1 MSATAIRSLHPA
13 YEQHHDQRGRVMVA
27 DHDGF
32 ARRLIQNALQ
42 DDGGVV
48 TLPAAKDARETL
60 ELVRHYHPTVLILD
74 IGLADGGCVQLI
86 GEVLRIAP
94 ETRILTVSADED
106 ETALAAL
113 RAGAVGHISKDVDPG
128 ELVRLVGLAANGEAI
143 VPRRLVMPLL
153 MLLRASPD
161 VGWRPVRSRLT
172 TREWEIVELLAD
184 GSSTERIAERLVV
197 SPTTVYSHVQS
208 VLRKLGVHSR
218 TDAVAAAERLRH
230 QEALRTKIL
239 TPIR

>member
-1 MSATAIRSLHPA
+1 MSTAAIRSLHPS
-13 YEQHHDQRGRVMVA
+13 YEEHPDGRGRVMVA

-42 DDGGVV
+42 DVGGVV
-48 TLPAAKDARETL
+48 TLPAARDARDML
-60 ELVRHYHPTVLILD
+60 ELVGHYRPTVLILD
-74 IGLADGGCVQLI
+74 TGLADGGCVPLI
-86 GEVLRIAP
+86 GEVLRVAP

-113 RAGAVGHISKDVDPG
+113 RAGAVGHVSKDVDPG
-128 ELVRLVGLAANGEAI
+128 ELVRLVVLAANGEAI

-153 MLLRASPD
+153 GLLRSSPD

-184 GSSTERIAERLVV
+184 GSSTEHIAERLVV

-208 VLRKLGVHSR
+208 VLRKLAVHTRS
-218 TDAVAAAERLRH
+218 DAVAAADRLR
-230 QEALRTKIL
+230 QEEALRRKVL
-239 TPIR
+239 TPLR

>member
-13 YEQHHDQRGRVMVA
+13 YEPHHDGRGRVMVA

-48 TLPAAKDARETL
+48 TLPAAKDAREML
-60 ELVRHYHPTVLILD
+60 ELVRHYRPTVLILD
-74 IGLADGGCVQLI
+74 TGLADGGCVQLI
-86 GEVLRIAP
+86 SEVLLVAP
-94 ETRILTVSADED
+94 QTRILTVSADQD

-113 RAGAVGHISKDVDPG
+113 RAGAVGHISKDVDPS

-153 MLLRASPD
+153 ALLRASPE

-218 TDAVAAAERLRH
+218 SDAVAAAERLRH
-230 QEALRTKIL
+230 EEALRIKIV
-239 TPIR
+239 TPFR

>member
-1 MSATAIRSLHPA
+1 MSATAIRSLDPA
-13 YEQHHDQRGRVMVA
+13 YEEHHDGRGRVMVA

-48 TLPAAKDARETL
+48 TLPAARDARETL
-60 ELVRHYHPTVLILD
+60 ELVRHYRPTVLILD
-74 IGLADGGCVQLI
+74 TGLADGGCLQLI

-113 RAGAVGHISKDVDPG
+113 RAGAVGHISKEIDPS

-153 MLLRASPD
+153 GLLRATPD
-161 VGWRPVRSRLT
+161 AGWRPVHSRLT

-208 VLRKLGVHSR
+208 VLRKLAVHTRS
-218 TDAVAAAERLRH
+218 DAVAAAERLRRE
-230 QEALRTKIL
+230 EALTTKTL
-239 TPIR
+239 TPLR